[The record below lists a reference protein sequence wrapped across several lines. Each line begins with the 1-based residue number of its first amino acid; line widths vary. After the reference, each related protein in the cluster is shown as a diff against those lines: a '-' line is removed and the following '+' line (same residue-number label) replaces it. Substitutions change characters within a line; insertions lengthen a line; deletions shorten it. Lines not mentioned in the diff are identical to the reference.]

1 MDAKILHPPHS
12 VGTANTGGIQYLHV
26 SMYHVA
32 YKHKKRVMRI
42 KDLLVR
48 V

>member
-12 VGTANTGGIQYLHV
+12 VGIANTEGIQYLRV
-26 SMYHVA
+26 SIYHVT

-48 V
+48 A